1 MGLGIRLR
9 RFMYRRFRAAKQFF
23 IHRPP
28 DFLSRLFFW
37 LLAQA
42 STLTSR
48 RKLTKLDKVE
58 NGIWKAVYFHRFG
71 TEPLFSLTTERP
83 VAKDSA
89 DHVWPRGAKY
99 DNSSNR
105 NFNLKLYSYFKNRP
119 DLRVM
124 DLGCSGGGFVRSILG
139 DGYCA
144 VGLEGS
150 DFSRKLRAGEW
161 DTCPHHLLTCD
172 ITDDFRLRRS
182 NGSAIQFHCVTAWE
196 VLEHIST
203 DRIPKL
209 IENIS
214 AHLAEDGIV
223 VASVDMMPD
232 ANPVLGATY
241 HLTLQPKA
249 WWLNQFTAKGFREI
263 ELNPFNTRDYVR
275 GNGIGLTDW
284 DPADGEG
291 FHLVLQKKS
300 TPA

>member
-1 MGLGIRLR
+1 MDLMHRMR
-9 RFMYRRFRAAKQFF
+9 RYAYRRFRTAKQFF
-23 IHRPP
+23 IRRPP

-37 LLAQA
+37 LLGHAA
-42 STLTSR
+42 TLTSR

-58 NGIWKAVYFHRFG
+58 NGIWKAVYFQRFG
-71 TEPLFSLTTERP
+71 TEPLFSLTTARP

-99 DNSSNR
+99 DNSINR
-105 NFNLKLYSYFKNRP
+105 NFNLKLYSYFQNRA

-124 DLGCSGGGFVRSILG
+124 DLGCSGGGFVRSILT
-139 DGYCA
+139 DGFGA

-150 DFSRKLRAGEW
+150 DFSRKLRSGEW
-161 DTCPHHLLTCD
+161 DTCPHHLFTCD
-172 ITDDFRLRRS
+172 ITDDFRLRQS
-182 NGSAIQFHCVTAWE
+182 DGSAIQFHCVTAWE
-196 VLEHIST
+196 VLEHIPM

-209 IENIS
+209 IENIA
-214 AHLAEDGIV
+214 AHLAPDGIF

-232 ANPVLGATY
+232 GNPVLGATY

-249 WWLNQFTAKGFREI
+249 WWLEQFAVKGFREI
-263 ELNPFNTRDYVR
+263 ALNPFNTRDYVR

-291 FHLVLQKKS
+291 FHLVLQKN
-300 TPA
+300 PAAA